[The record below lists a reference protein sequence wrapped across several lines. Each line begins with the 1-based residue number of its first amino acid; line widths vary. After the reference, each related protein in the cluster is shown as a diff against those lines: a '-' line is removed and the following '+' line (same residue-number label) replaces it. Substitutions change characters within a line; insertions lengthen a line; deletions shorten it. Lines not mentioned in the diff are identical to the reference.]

1 MIVLQ
6 YYYFARL
13 NFNCIIETGQDH
25 HAKTVS
31 KTHLLMIWESLGY
44 LCLDLTVYTILNG
57 VCGRKGLTEAFGDHE
72 VVLTSSGY

>member
-1 MIVLQ
+1 
-6 YYYFARL
+6 
-13 NFNCIIETGQDH
+13 
-25 HAKTVS
+25 
-31 KTHLLMIWESLGY
+31 MIWESLGY